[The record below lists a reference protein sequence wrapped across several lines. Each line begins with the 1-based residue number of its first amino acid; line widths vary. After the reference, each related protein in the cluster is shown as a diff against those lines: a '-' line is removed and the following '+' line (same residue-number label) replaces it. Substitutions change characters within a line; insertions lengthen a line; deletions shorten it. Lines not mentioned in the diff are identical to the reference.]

1 MPRCA
6 FSSIIAINSYSQFLT
21 IKAFVSSRS
30 PAETLGT
37 LYAAHHSWLQDWL
50 RRRLGNAWEAAD
62 LAQEAFLRLL
72 MKPRAFSD
80 AGQARAYLRGMASH
94 MCVDLWRRRE
104 VEQAWLETLA
114 LQPQALVPSA
124 EEQVIVLQALQE
136 IDAMLRALP
145 EKAARAF
152 VLTVGCEMTHREVAH
167 ELGVSERM
175 VRKYVAQATL
185 HCMLHEARI
194 ARDAAP

>member
-1 MPRCA
+1 M
-6 FSSIIAINSYSQFLT
+6 
-21 IKAFVSSRS
+21 SSRTPPDS
-30 PAETLGT
+30 LGT
-37 LYAAHHSWLQDWL
+37 LYVAHHSWLQDWL

-72 MKPRAFSD
+72 LKPRTFTD

-114 LQPQALVPSA
+114 MQPQALAPSA
-124 EEQVIVLQALQE
+124 EAQLIVLQALQE
-136 IDAMLRALP
+136 IDAMLAALP
-145 EKAARAF
+145 ERAARAF
-152 VLTVGCEMTHREVAH
+152 VLTVGCDMTHREVAK
-167 ELGVSERM
+167 ELAVSERM

-185 HCMLHEARI
+185 HCMLHEAGRKDE
-194 ARDAAP
+194 ATGRAS